1 MLTLGLMNYGDNEMV
16 NRKRYHIVKSTGAY
30 SVKYIDLLHLC
41 GFRETVRENIPK
53 DTDEYHRLCKRCEK
67 IANG

>member
-1 MLTLGLMNYGDNEMV
+1 MV

-30 SVKYIDLLHLC
+30 SVRYIDLQYLC
-41 GFRETVRENIPK
+41 GFRETVRENMPRNPRQ
-53 DTDEYHRLCKRCEK
+53 YHRICKRCEK